1 MNVLRALKLRGL
13 DGTHLF
19 GFLASFGL
27 LRLLHR
33 SALRSRMFHPR
44 LYFDGQ
50 DYCALLDGVPSA
62 KFLEETIREE
72 LRVLRDR
79 LEGDFRD
86 IAKPSDLTQ
95 EFVDKI
101 VRSTDVDTLDE
112 LAGLGCV
119 LGGEPHESSLC
130 AANGAGHQNL
140 VLSMRDVLALLE
152 EHPDRLSDAVN
163 RTWTL
168 DFEPT
173 HADRKKLILGTRK
186 PTLRLDPSDERLY
199 ALRFDNPT
207 SNDATYRTELGAQAL
222 AAAAFGGLPVVPQQR
237 HPITVGSERR
247 GSKTYF
253 YWGLWS
259 VPASYLTVRSLIVT
273 GARDIDGA
281 RTRGVFAA
289 FRAARVT
296 GAKGKLSFAPTEPWW

>member
-1 MNVLRALKLRGL
+1 MSALKVLKLQGL

-19 GFLASFGL
+19 GFLASYGL

-33 SALRSRMFHPR
+33 AALRSRTFHPR
-44 LYFDGQ
+44 LCFDRQ
-50 DYCALLDGVPSA
+50 DYCALLNGVASA
-62 KFLEETIREE
+62 KFLEEIVHEE
-72 LRVLRDR
+72 LRVLRHR
-79 LEGDFRD
+79 LEGDFID

-101 VRSTDVDTLDE
+101 VRSTDVDTMDE

-119 LGGEPHESSLC
+119 LGGETHESSLC

-152 EHPDRLSDAVN
+152 EHPDRLSDAMN
-163 RTWTL
+163 RSWTL

-173 HADRKKLILGTRK
+173 HADRKKLTLGTRK

-222 AAAAFGGLPVVPQQR
+222 AAAAFGGLPVVPRQR
-237 HPITVGSERR
+237 HSIAVGSERR
-247 GSKTYF
+247 GTKTYF

-259 VPASYLTVRSLIVT
+259 MPASYPTVRSLIVT
-273 GARDIDGA
+273 GVRDMECARA
-281 RTRGVFAA
+281 RGVFTA

>member
-1 MNVLRALKLRGL
+1 MTVLKLQGL
-13 DGTHLF
+13 VGTHLF
-19 GFLASFGL
+19 GFLASYGL

-33 SALRSRMFHPR
+33 AALRSRMFHPR
-44 LYFDGQ
+44 LYFAGQ
-50 DYCALLDGVPSA
+50 DYCAVLDGVPSA
-62 KFLEETIREE
+62 KFVEDTIRGE
-72 LRVLRDR
+72 LQALHRR
-79 LEGDFRD
+79 LKTDFGE
-86 IAKPSDLTQ
+86 IAKPSDLNQ

-101 VRSTDVDTLDE
+101 VRSNDVDAMDE

-119 LGGEPHESSLC
+119 LAGEPHETSLC

-152 EHPDRLSDAVN
+152 EHPDRLSDAMN
-163 RTWTL
+163 GTWTL
-168 DFEPT
+168 AFEPT
-173 HADRKKLILGTRK
+173 PEDRKKLALGKRK

-207 SNDATYRTELGAQAL
+207 SNTYRTELGAQAL
-222 AAAAFGGLPVVPQQR
+222 AAAAFGGLPVVPQQD
-237 HPITVGSERR
+237 HPIAVGSERR
-247 GSKTYF
+247 GMKTYF

-259 VPASYLTVRSLIVT
+259 VPASYATVRSLIVT
-273 GARDIDGA
+273 GARDIDSA
-281 RTRGVFAA
+281 RTRGVFTA